1 MKFPTGGQSPR
12 AQADLVKFQ
21 NRQYSLDDRRY
32 RINKLAHITLLHMYI
47 CHAMYCAMLIFHTF
61 QSRFKFFKVVFF
73 ISNIDFKGTFLKI
86 ILRLFFAYEDR
97 KEDLICIKKMFI
109 HLF

>member
-1 MKFPTGGQSPR
+1 
-12 AQADLVKFQ
+12 
-21 NRQYSLDDRRY
+21 
-32 RINKLAHITLLHMYI
+32 MYI
-47 CHAMYCAMLIFHTF
+47 YHTMYCATLIFHTF

-73 ISNIDFKGTFLKI
+73 ISNIDFKDTFLKI

-97 KEDLICIKKMFI
+97 KEDLICTKKMFI